1 MAIRPKGVKQYP
13 FWPRLIA
20 RPLTLLLVW
29 LSLTLLAVGLCE
41 NGNFQ
46 TEGGG
51 RALDLVVWSRLV
63 PQTIFFLWLN
73 GYVAKDVAPD

>member
-1 MAIRPKGVKQYP
+1 MTNRPKGEKQY
-13 FWPRLIA
+13 RSGQRIIA
-20 RPLTLLLVW
+20 RPLTLLLAW

-46 TEGGG
+46 TEGGV

-63 PQTIFFLWLN
+63 PQTIFLFT
-73 GYVAKDVAPD
+73 ADVATNDYLTI

>member
-1 MAIRPKGVKQYP
+1 MLLWPKGEKQY
-13 FWPRLIA
+13 RSGQRIIA
-20 RPLTLLLVW
+20 RPLALLLAW
-29 LSLTLLAVGLCE
+29 LCITLLAVGLCE

-63 PQTIFFLWLN
+63 PQTIFLFTP
-73 GYVAKDVAPD
+73 DVATNVA

>member
-1 MAIRPKGVKQYP
+1 MLPWPKGVKQY
-13 FWPRLIA
+13 RSGQRIVA
-20 RPLTLLLVW
+20 RPLALLLVW

-41 NGNFQ
+41 NGDFQ

-63 PQTIFFLWLN
+63 PQTIFLFTPE
-73 GYVAKDVAPD
+73 VATHDYLTI